1 MSKEFYNQIL
11 SQTEKRDLCESPC
24 ARELCCFL
32 SRYAAWL
39 LGSGATCIRL
49 VTNVKR
55 IAHAY
60 GKDVELTVMPR
71 HVNVTVYESDRT
83 DMITAIEAVPA
94 THISFNINSR
104 LSNLSWEIADGK
116 VTFNQAKDSFEKIIT
131 DDKQNRWLLIL
142 LVAIANASF
151 CRLFGGD
158 YIAMG
163 IVAMATGIGYYIK
176 QTLLGAKVDTRLV
189 FIVCAIISSV
199 LGATDGLFSLGTT
212 PAISVGTSVLY
223 LVPGI
228 PFLNSFSDML
238 YRHYI
243 CAYSRF
249 ADAVVLTCCLSV
261 GLCTGMLLM
270 HVGMF

>member
-1 MSKEFYNQIL
+1 M
-11 SQTEKRDLCESPC
+11 DLIISNSNCDTVPINTS
-24 ARELCCFL
+24 ELCCFL
-32 SRYAAWL
+32 SRYGAWL

-49 VTNVKR
+49 VTNIKR
-55 IAHAY
+55 IALTY

-71 HVNVTVYESDRT
+71 HIHVTVFEADHSEMT
-83 DMITAIEAVPA
+83 TVIEGVPE
-94 THISFNINSR
+94 THISFNINSQ
-104 LSNLSWEIADGK
+104 LSNLSWEISDGK
-116 VTFNQAKDSFEKIIT
+116 VTYHEAIKRFESIINN
-131 DDKQNRWLLIL
+131 DCQNRWVLLL

-158 YIAMG
+158 FIAMG
-163 IVAMATGIGYYIK
+163 IVTIATAAGYYVK
-176 QTLLGAKVDTRLV
+176 QTLLNNKWDTRIV
-189 FIVCAIISSV
+189 FIICALVSSV
-199 LGATDGLFSLGTT
+199 LGATDSLFSMGST
-212 PAISVGTSVLY
+212 PAISVGTSILY

-249 ADAVVLTCCLSV
+249 IDAVVLTSCLSV
-261 GLCTGMLLM
+261 GLCAGMLLM

>member
-1 MSKEFYNQIL
+1 MIE
-11 SQTEKRDLCESPC
+11 ESITKPLDCKNLC
-24 ARELCCFL
+24 ARELCGFL
-32 SRYAAWL
+32 SRYSAWL

-49 VTNVKR
+49 ETNVKR

-60 GKDVELTVMPR
+60 GKEVELTVMPR
-71 HVNVTVYESDRT
+71 HINVSVYETDRSE
-83 DMITAIEAVPA
+83 MITVIEAVPE
-94 THISFNINSR
+94 THISYNTNTL

-116 VTFNQAKDSFEKIIT
+116 ITFANAINRFEYIIHN
-131 DDKQNRWLLIL
+131 DPQNRWLLIL
-142 LVAIANASF
+142 LVSMANASF

-158 YIAMG
+158 LIAMG
-163 IVAMATGIGYYIK
+163 IVAFATAAGYYLK
-176 QTLLGAKVDTRLV
+176 QTLLSAKFDVRIVFVICALV
-189 FIVCAIISSV
+189 SSI
-199 LGATDGLFSLGTT
+199 LGATDRLFSLGTT
-212 PAISVGTSVLY
+212 PSISVGTSVLY

-261 GLCTGMLLM
+261 GLCAGMLLM

>member
-1 MSKEFYNQIL
+1 MLMIEDTLVNPADSNTL
-11 SQTEKRDLCESPC
+11 C

-32 SRYAAWL
+32 ARYSAWL

-55 IAHAY
+55 IAHAF
-60 GKDVELTVMPR
+60 GKEVELTVMPR
-71 HVNVTVYESDRT
+71 HINVSVYEADRSE
-83 DMITAIEAVPA
+83 MITAIEAVPE
-94 THISFNINSR
+94 THISYNTNTQ

-116 VTFNQAKDSFEKIIT
+116 ISFARAIERFDYIISHDT
-131 DDKQNRWLLIL
+131 QNRWLLIL

-158 YIAMG
+158 FIAMA
-163 IVAMATGIGYYIK
+163 IVAIATVAGYYLK
-176 QTLLGAKVDTRLV
+176 QTLLSAKIDVRIV
-189 FIVCAIISSV
+189 FIICAFVSSI

-212 PAISVGTSVLY
+212 PATAIGTSVLY

-249 ADAVVLTCCLSV
+249 ADAVVLTCCLSL
-261 GLCTGMLLM
+261 GLCAGMLLM

>member
-1 MSKEFYNQIL
+1 MELII
-11 SQTEKRDLCESPC
+11 SQNTEVCDRVS

-32 SRYAAWL
+32 SRYGAWL
-39 LGSGATCIRL
+39 LGSGSTCIRL
-49 VTNVKR
+49 VTNIKR
-55 IAHAY
+55 IAQAY
-60 GKDVELTVMPR
+60 GKEVELTVMPR
-71 HVNVTVYESDRT
+71 HIHVTVFEMDRSE
-83 DMITAIEAVPA
+83 MITVIEAVPQ

-104 LSNLSWEIADGK
+104 LSNLSWEISDGK
-116 VTFNQAKDSFEKIIT
+116 ISYHDAIEKFEFIIHDDS
-131 DDKQNRWLLIL
+131 QNRWLLLL
-142 LVAIANASF
+142 LVSIANASF

-158 YIAMG
+158 YTAMG
-163 IVAMATGIGYYIK
+163 IVAFATAAGYYLK
-176 QTLLGAKVDTRLV
+176 QTLIGAKVDSRVV
-189 FIVCAIISSV
+189 FIICALVSSV

-212 PAISVGTSVLY
+212 PAIAVGTSVLY

-249 ADAVVLTCCLSV
+249 VDAVVLTCCLSI
-261 GLCTGMLLM
+261 GLCSGMLLM